1 MEIGKQGVMA
11 LMQRG
16 LDRHPPLITEDWEE
30 SRELLES
37 GVFFYKT
44 TLEYVPAG
52 SGSLCSLGPPVSG
65 PLSSSYCSYCRGTAF
80 VPALQ
85 PEKAVTDSRASSCQL
100 VHSHSIEKEVR

>member
-1 MEIGKQGVMA
+1 MRGEMEIGKQGVMA

-16 LDRHPPLITEDWEE
+16 LDRHPPLITQDWEE

-52 SGSLCSLGPPVSG
+52 SGSLCSPDPPVSG
-65 PLSSSYCSYCRGTAF
+65 PLSSIVIVVIAEE
-80 VPALQ
+80 LL
-85 PEKAVTDSRASSCQL
+85 SCL
-100 VHSHSIEKEVR
+100 PSNPRKL